1 MKKTSLFILIAV
13 ISTSCGTNQLVSNGA
28 YSDISLTRNS
38 NEYDITRLKEITSEG
53 KAIFG
58 IPVDKKTG
66 NKYGTVVRFNGV
78 QLSGTKRIFPI
89 LSMVVLSAATGQAI
103 QGLFGY
109 KTETLRSGNYSYT
122 YNTDYKIG
130 LVPATIIGLPISG
143 ALNNLIWPE
152 SSMTRAFQKFNRQ
165 LVQDNPNTDVF
176 LNPKYEITTKTG
188 IWTSRTTVAGKVM
201 GATIK
206 TK

>member
-1 MKKTSLFILIAV
+1 MKKTLFFILIAV
-13 ISTSCGTNQLVSNGA
+13 ISASCGTNQLVSNGA
-28 YSDISLTRNS
+28 YSDVSLTRNA
-38 NEYDITRLKEITSEG
+38 NEYEITRLKEITSEG
-53 KAIFG
+53 KSIFG

-78 QLSGTKRIFPI
+78 QLSGTKRLFPI
-89 LSMVVLSAATGQAI
+89 LSMVVLSTFTGKAI
-103 QGLFGY
+103 QGVFGY
-109 KTETLRSGNYSYT
+109 KTERYDNSSY
-122 YNTDYKIG
+122 YYPSSEYKIG